1 MGVCVGGGQ
10 WDHPPPPAHHLP
22 RLGIAGP
29 GTDQSTGEA
38 GSRNWDGGDA
48 RPSSV
53 LAQPP
58 PLPVPSL
65 RQYSVHSSSRAFYPF
80 RPFSPP
86 PARAPRH
93 LPSMARLSLS
103 VPGLAPAAAGPAGK
117 GLRQGR
123 CLDGTGRR
131 KGGGTAGEGARRP
144 GLGARGAHRRRPSA
158 GRPPLAWWRRRRSR
172 AVPTP
177 PGILAPEKPGSPG
190 WEEEVLGDSPPRAY
204 LAPGRRT
211 RGAAGRCLGH
221 YETRDGGPLEVKT
234 PSSRASA
241 GRSRGQPKDPP
252 PPSPPASSTH
262 NFPAFHLGL
271 AERPADLDAG

>member
-10 WDHPPPPAHHLP
+10 RDHPPPPAHHLP

-53 LAQPP
+53 LEQPP

-80 RPFSPP
+80 RPLFSPP

-190 WEEEVLGDSPPRAY
+190 WEEEVLGDSPPR
-204 LAPGRRT
+204 
-211 RGAAGRCLGH
+211 
-221 YETRDGGPLEVKT
+221 
-234 PSSRASA
+234 SRPRQAHS
-241 GRSRGQPKDPP
+241 GSRGTLPR
-252 PPSPPASSTH
+252 T
-262 NFPAFHLGL
+262 L
-271 AERPADLDAG
+271 